1 MAVITQRRAK
11 VAYTISGNSPQVVKV
26 PEAASQS
33 FKAGEFVYLAS
44 GKAAIC
50 ADDATTIY
58 GMAVHDAS
66 GTTDDDVEVYVA
78 NKDTVFEANV
88 YHSTAE
94 SAVTA
99 ITQRCTK
106 YGLQVDS
113 EMSFVDIEDE
123 TNLAFQVIDLSP
135 RDKVGDQYGRVLF
148 QVLDSVSQSSYDLD
162 TDT

>member
-1 MAVITQRRAK
+1 MATITQQRAR

-44 GKAAIC
+44 GKATIC

-58 GMAVHDAS
+58 GMAVADAS
-66 GTTDDDVEVYVA
+66 GTTDADCEVYVA
-78 NKDTVFEANV
+78 NTDTVFEANV
-88 YHSTAE
+88 YHSNGA

-99 ITQRCTK
+99 ITQRGVE
-106 YGLQVDS
+106 YALQVDS
-113 EMSFVDIEDE
+113 EKSYVDIEDT
-123 TNLAFQVIDLSP
+123 TNKAFTVIDLSP
-135 RDKVGDQYGRVLF
+135 RDKVGDQYGRVMF
-148 QVLDSVSQSSYDLD
+148 QVIDSVAENRHDLD